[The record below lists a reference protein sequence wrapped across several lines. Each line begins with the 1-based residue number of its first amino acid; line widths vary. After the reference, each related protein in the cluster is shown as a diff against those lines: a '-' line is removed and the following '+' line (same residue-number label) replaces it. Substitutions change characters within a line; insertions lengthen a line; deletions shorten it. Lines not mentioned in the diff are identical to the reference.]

1 MLLRQN
7 FDKRKCETKMIDVN
21 KILKKTH
28 VKIRC
33 FSMAY
38 CKVLQWIYQKHP
50 PEVLY
55 KIAFSTEYPQMT
67 ASEFLQKDIDKFKE
81 CQTNEST
88 KKIRLRAKNQSME

>member
-38 CKVLQWIYQKHP
+38 CKVLQ
-50 PEVLY
+50 
-55 KIAFSTEYPQMT
+55 
-67 ASEFLQKDIDKFKE
+67 
-81 CQTNEST
+81 
-88 KKIRLRAKNQSME
+88 